1 MVRKVIGAKNTKKV
15 LETIQTGLKV
25 LSSQTEKLMQLVE
38 NLEKEEA
45 QAAKKQEQ
53 TGTAKKPEKKPK
65 KKPETKAAKKARTPK
80 ADQARAKAPQ
90 KTATDQVIEIIQ
102 NANRPLNV
110 ADLSEMTGFE
120 QKKVQNIVSKAAR
133 QGRINRAG
141 RGLYVST

>member
-1 MVRKVIGAKNTKKV
+1 MIGTKNTKKV

-25 LSSQTEKLMQLVE
+25 LSSQTEKLMQMVE

-45 QAAKKQEQ
+45 EAAKKEDQ
-53 TGTAKKPEKKPK
+53 TGTAKKPK
-65 KKPETKAAKKARTPK
+65 KKPETTAAKKAPK
-80 ADQARAKAPQ
+80 RGQAPSKATQ

-120 QKKVQNIVSKAAR
+120 QKKVRSIVSKAAR

-141 RGLYVST
+141 RGLYVAA

>member
-1 MVRKVIGAKNTKKV
+1 MIGAKNTKKV

-25 LSSQTEKLMQLVE
+25 LSSQTEKLMQMVE
-38 NLEKEEA
+38 NLETEEA
-45 QAAKKQEQ
+45 EAAKKQDQ
-53 TGTAKKPEKKPK
+53 TGTAKKPK

-80 ADQARAKAPQ
+80 ADQTGAKAPQ

-120 QKKVQNIVSKAAR
+120 QKKVRSIVSKAAR